1 MTPNQSRFRASGF
14 KGFHHPF
21 GSCLGFKER
30 IEAYS
35 FFLFFL
41 FFYYIY
47 FFSSFFL
54 FFLKD
59 SLAFMR
65 CPNTIKEKLSNEPS
79 QNFPKLRR
87 WESFTSYI
95 RDLMCTVCV
104 KLEMEEISSKSKR
117 ALIDYQLWKH
127 KTNSKT

>member
-14 KGFHHPF
+14 KGFRHPF

-35 FFLFFL
+35 LFLFLFL
-41 FFYYIY
+41 FSFF
-47 FFSSFFL
+47 FFSFSFSKTHWSFWGVPTL
-54 FFLKD
+54 LKK
-59 SLAFMR
+59 R
-65 CPNTIKEKLSNEPS
+65 LSNEPS
-79 QNFPKLRR
+79 QNFPKLRK
-87 WESFTSYI
+87 WESFTSYT

-104 KLEMEEISSKSKR
+104 KLEMEEISSKTKR
-117 ALIDYQLWKH
+117 VLIDYQLWEH